1 MTLRQW
7 RLLWP
12 ACLLAAALCPAF
24 PRAQSPSDCVVAGT
38 IASGA
43 TPLPGVVVTL
53 AGADGQTVDITSTAP
68 DGSYAL
74 RIRSAQAE
82 RLTLKA
88 ELVAF
93 APVTREIGASCQQRV
108 DLAMTLASRGTRAR
122 RTGARAAAVPKP
134 RARCRSSRARAAGRR
149 RRRRQRREQLR
160 RRDAAAAAARFLDR
174 DVGGNRDG
182 RRDVVAGER
191 ILFRPERSGRLRG
204 TVWCWKPWKQ

>member
-53 AGADGQTVDITSTAP
+53 AGADGQTVGITSTPP

-88 ELVAF
+88 ELVAC

-108 DLAMTLASRGTRAR
+108 DLAMTLASRVP
-122 RTGARAAAVPKP
+122 RTEANAPSAAATPLA
-134 RARCRSSRARAAGRR
+134 ARPVAGRSRGAQATAPQPFQSLELVADQAGLARPPADAGDANGANSRSEERRVGKECRSR
-149 RRRRQRREQLR
+149 
-160 RRDAAAAAARFLDR
+160 
-174 DVGGNRDG
+174 
-182 RRDVVAGER
+182 
-191 ILFRPERSGRLRG
+191 
-204 TVWCWKPWKQ
+204 W